1 MKTLILLITAILA
14 TASAAVNAASTNECP
29 RILANLK
36 VSVFAINQNANAYW
50 QHRANF
56 ISLNFG
62 QKQKTVS
69 DPLMAAGQEK
79 IYGNTLRAAMPDS
92 LTNFGEQVT
101 AALSKNCITPA
112 KLSAIAEPIIKHA
125 KRVKF
130 DQFPE
135 DEQSPVAS
143 TVNPETPKMPY
154 N

>member
-14 TASAAVNAASTNECP
+14 IASAGVNAASTNECP

-36 VSVFAINQNANAYW
+36 VSALTLNQNANAYW

-62 QKQKTVS
+62 QKNKTVPN
-69 DPLMAAGQEK
+69 PLTVAGQE
-79 IYGNTLRAAMPDS
+79 ISYGNTLRAAIPDS
-92 LTNFGEQVT
+92 LTNFGDQVT
-101 AALSKNCITPA
+101 AALSKNCISTA
-112 KLSAIAEPIIKHA
+112 KLLAIAEPIIKKA

-130 DQFPE
+130 DQFPGNE
-135 DEQSPVAS
+135 KRPSESS
-143 TVNPETPKMPY
+143 VNPETPRMPY